1 MGLWEGTMRWLR
13 RCLLVAGVLALL
25 PAIPSAASADEMHL
39 GIRNVDCSGVTVSG
53 SGLPAN
59 TRVTVSILNAANRH
73 ELEHRAFTTSAEGAF
88 QWRARMSLS
97 GLRSVRAVVTR
108 SGASTPIAWTDHQVP
123 TACPLVNTGS
133 TPVLPLMGTGLIA
146 IALGF
151 MLVTAFS
158 YRGRHLGLYQG
169 RHLAGR

>member
-1 MGLWEGTMRWLR
+1 MRWLR
-13 RCLLVAGVLALL
+13 RCLLVAGVLSLL
-25 PAIPSAASADEMHL
+25 PAMLSAASADEMHL

-53 SGLPAN
+53 NGLPAN
-59 TRVTVSILNAANRH
+59 TRVTVSILDPADRH

-97 GLRSVRAVVTR
+97 GLRTVRAVVARTGER
-108 SGASTPIAWTDHQVP
+108 TPIAWTDHKVP
-123 TACPLVNTGS
+123 TACPLANTGS
-133 TPVLPLMGTGLIA
+133 APVLPMMGTGLIS

-169 RHLAGR
+169 RHLAGH